1 MYNPYIG
8 LCKFIM
14 AVLVVA
20 IHVEPFTGNLAF
32 YYNNCLARIAD
43 PMFFTLSAYFLFQK
57 LLASNWDKVVFVKQ
71 IKRLFLYY
79 GVWLVIYAPVILLRT
94 WSRCDSLFT
103 FIWEVL
109 RQIFLTGP
117 YGALWF
123 LPALIL
129 GLILTYFIG
138 KYTSP
143 RICMVVSLPFFLL
156 SVLEMEYFVLVKDI
170 AWLTAAND
178 FFVGIFG
185 WLGNGINFAWF
196 FCAMGLF
203 LATSKRESLTPEE
216 EARIKAERNWD
227 AKHGIGGYRNFSIDL
242 RDLIN
247 FLAILAVECTIIRKF
262 NLGISYGV
270 MLSLIPV
277 TYYLIQVLLQM
288 PEKFQKRTD
297 KMQITD
303 KPTQFAQTSKYLQ
316 DMSLLIF
323 PLHYGIMEGMKYL
336 MRNHTWYMN
345 STTIQYIIVLLITCG
360 ISAVILQLG
369 KRYRL
374 FRLFYAK

>member
-1 MYNPYIG
+1 MFNPYIG
-8 LCKFIM
+8 LCKFFM

-20 IHVEPFTGNLAF
+20 IHVEPFTGNVAF

-57 LLASNWDKVVFVKQ
+57 LLACNWDKAVFAKQ

-79 GVWLVIYAPVILLRT
+79 GVWLVIYAPVILPRT
-94 WSRCDSLFT
+94 WARCDSLIT
-103 FIWEVL
+103 FVWEVL

-129 GLILTYFIG
+129 GLILTYFVG

-143 RICMVVSLPFFLL
+143 RLCMLISLPFFLL

-178 FFVGIFG
+178 FFCSIFG

-196 FCAMGLF
+196 FCAMGLY
-203 LATSKRESLTPEE
+203 LATPKREF
-216 EARIKAERNWD
+216 
-227 AKHGIGGYRNFSIDL
+227 GGYRNFSIDL

-247 FLAILAVECTIIRKF
+247 FLAILGVECTLIRRY

-277 TYYLIQVLLQM
+277 TYYLMRVLLQM
-288 PEKFQKRTD
+288 PEKFKKHTD
-297 KMQITD
+297 IMQVSD
-303 KPTQFAQTSKYLQ
+303 KPNPFARIAKHLQ

-323 PLHYGIMEGMKYL
+323 PIHYGIMEAMEYL

-345 STTIQYIIVLLITCG
+345 STTIQYIIVLLITCC